1 MSQAHSQYPATIRE
15 TTVFADFQKPLI
27 ARTTRWEYVKQHIPL
42 WKEAIRFR
50 VYIALLAVVGIY
62 FLFSVPAVSVLAAA
76 GGAYFYA
83 LYNQRLQRLT
93 SARKVIWG
101 H

>member
-1 MSQAHSQYPATIRE
+1 MSDAHSQHPTTIRE

-27 ARTTRWEYVKQHIPL
+27 ARTTRWEYVKKQIPL

-50 VYIALLAVVGIY
+50 VYVAVLAIACIY
-62 FLFSVPAVSVLAAA
+62 FLFSVPAVSVITAA
-76 GGAYFYA
+76 GAAYFYT
-83 LYNQRLQRLT
+83 LYKQRMQRLT
-93 SARKVIWG
+93 SSRKVIWG

>member
-1 MSQAHSQYPATIRE
+1 MAHEHSEYPTTIRE

-27 ARTTRWEYVKQHIPL
+27 ARTTRWEYVKKQIPL

-50 VYIALLAVVGIY
+50 AYWMVLALIGLY
-62 FLFSVPAVSVLAAA
+62 FLFSVPALSVVCAA
-76 GGAYFYA
+76 GAAYFHT
-83 LYNQRLQRLT
+83 LQQQRIQRLS